1 MTFAALQLRQLYEGR
16 KLKPETKNRRK
27 YTRAD
32 GLNPEHIVQYGTAY
46 FEGAQELFSASDPQ
60 LFFPAGYLG
69 HLCVEL
75 YLKGWQLHHFDE
87 FDAISSLKRL
97 WTRLEKAGV
106 LGPRTERDNILIRTF
121 DEFDLFGYPHID
133 RASQNFTGMASDL
146 SELRDTLMR
155 WMPYELRF
163 FEWPADGKIRI
174 GGQVLT
180 MIGPDGQPHPLYHPE
195 YDGPQD

>member
-1 MTFAALQLRQLYEGR
+1 MTAPKTMPA
-16 KLKPETKNRRK
+16 KPETKNRRK
-27 YTRAD
+27 YRRAD
-32 GLNPEHIVQYGTAY
+32 GLNPEHMVQYGTAY

-75 YLKGWQLHHFDE
+75 YLKAWQLHHFDE
-87 FDAISSLKRL
+87 FDAISSLNRL

-106 LGPRTERDNILIRTF
+106 LGPRTERDKLLIRTF
-121 DEFDLFGYPHID
+121 DEFNLFGYPHID

-180 MIGPDGQPHPLYHPE
+180 MIGPDRQPHPLYHPE